1 MNTDI
6 EFVQKFNLAYTA
18 MCKPLCQQLKLP
30 QTAFDILMFFG
41 NNPEYHTASDVV
53 EIRRI
58 KANLVSIN
66 VERLVQEGLLV
77 RREVAH
83 DRRKVELELTEKA
96 APIVEKGRAV
106 QKQFIDTML
115 QGIDEPTL
123 AAFRT
128 ALTQMEENIINSEA

>member
-1 MNTDI
+1 MFDI
-6 EFVQKFNLAYTA
+6 SFADKISRAYTRS
-18 MCKPLCQQLKLP
+18 CKALCHELDIP
-30 QTAFDILMFFG
+30 QTAFDILMFLA
-41 NNPEYHTASDVV
+41 NHPEYKSARDIV

-66 VERLVQEGLLV
+66 VDRLVQEGLLV

-96 APIVEKGRAV
+96 TPIIKRGRAV

-115 QGIDEPTL
+115 QGIDETTL

-128 ALTQMEENIINSEA
+128 ALMQMEKNIKNTEA